1 MDDIKLKLLDMMRTD
16 PTLQALLGGSATD
29 PRVYMY
35 YQGDALIDPEHPGYI
50 TFSNISTPE
59 AVQAVEN
66 PVFSLVVWTRTWARC
81 EEIRDRLRAL
91 FHQRILITAAPD
103 SRRLYTKLVGE
114 QDSYQ
119 DQPKYAGKTIRL
131 RAGWSTV

>member
-16 PTLQALLGGSATD
+16 PTLQALLGGSPPD

-35 YQGDALIDPEHPGYI
+35 YQGDALIDSQHPAYI

-66 PVFSLVVWTRTWARC
+66 PVFSIVVWSRTWSRC
-81 EEIRDRLRAL
+81 EEVRDRLRDL
-91 FHQRILITAAPD
+91 FHKKIFVTTPD
-103 SRRLYTKLVGE
+103 SRRIYTKLVGE

-119 DQPKYAGKTIRL
+119 DQPKYAGKTMQL

>member
-1 MDDIKLKLLDMMRTD
+1 MDDIKLKLLDLMRTD
-16 PTLQALLGGSATD
+16 PTLQAYLGGSVTD

-35 YQGDALIDPEHPGYI
+35 YQGDALIDSQHPAYI
-50 TFSNISTPE
+50 TFSNISTGE
-59 AVQAVEN
+59 AASAVEE
-66 PVFSLVVWTRTWARC
+66 PVFSVVVWSRTWSRC

-91 FHQRILITAAPD
+91 FHKKIFVTTPD
-103 SRRLYTKLVGE
+103 SRRIYTKFVGE